1 MIFLMRYLLPPVSRS
16 GDASVFA
23 AASPEVRK
31 RAGEFKGAYLMP
43 VGKITPPSADAQNPQ
58 LARELWETSEKQLA
72 ALGL

>member
-1 MIFLMRYLLPPVSRS
+1 MLFLMRFLLPPVSQS

-31 RAGEFKGAYLMP
+31 RAEEFKGAYLMP
-43 VGKITPPSADAQNPQ
+43 VGKITKPSADAQNPQ
-58 LARELWETSEKQLA
+58 LARDLWETSEKQLA